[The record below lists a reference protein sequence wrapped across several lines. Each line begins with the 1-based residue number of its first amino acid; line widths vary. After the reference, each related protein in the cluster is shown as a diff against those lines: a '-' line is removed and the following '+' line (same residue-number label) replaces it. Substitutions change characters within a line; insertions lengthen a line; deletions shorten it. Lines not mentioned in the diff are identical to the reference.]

1 MVTRVKDDENLRTV
15 RRPRRYV
22 AQHWLTLL
30 APAFEYDYSRDA
42 YILRGIG
49 EHIGPVLRLDRRTQP
64 DADRR
69 RLWREQHLEGLD
81 TVELDRRRTRRRT
94 SLV

>member
-1 MVTRVKDDENLRTV
+1 MRTV

-30 APAFEYDYSRDA
+30 APAFAYDYARDA

-49 EHIGPVLRLDRRTQP
+49 EQVGPVLRLDRRAQA
-64 DADRR
+64 DADRSR
-69 RLWREQHLEGLD
+69 RRREQHLEGLD
-81 TVELDRRRTRRRT
+81 IVELDRRSARRT
-94 SLV
+94 TMV

>member
-1 MVTRVKDDENLRTV
+1 LRTV

-30 APAFEYDYSRDA
+30 APAFAYDYARDA
-42 YILRGIG
+42 YILRGLG
-49 EHIGPVLRLDRRTQP
+49 EHVGPVLRLDRRTHVE
-64 DADRR
+64 ADHR

-81 TVELDRRRTRRRT
+81 PVELDRRSGRRT
-94 SLV
+94 SMV

>member
-1 MVTRVKDDENLRTV
+1 MRTV

-22 AQHWLTLL
+22 AQHWLKLL
-30 APAFEYDYSRDA
+30 APAFAYDYTRDA
-42 YILRGIG
+42 YILRGFG
-49 EHIGPVLRLDRRTQP
+49 ERLGPVLRGDRRARV

-69 RLWREQHLEGLD
+69 RVWREEHLEGLD
-81 TVELDRRRTRRRT
+81 TVELDRRRSHRT

>member
-1 MVTRVKDDENLRTV
+1 VRTV

-30 APAFEYDYSRDA
+30 SPAFAYDYARDA

-49 EHIGPVLRLDRRTQP
+49 EQAGPVLRLDRRTHA
-64 DADRR
+64 DADRPR
-69 RLWREQHLEGLD
+69 RRREQHLEGLD
-81 TVELDRRRTRRRT
+81 IVELDRRSARRT
-94 SLV
+94 STV